1 MVAVKMPR
9 KSVLTAFLATL
20 FWMLFITAAAGQA
33 GEPPSSLQSQV
44 LARVEVPGLLQDL
57 NLPVYADL
65 TDAAGKYYALVIAP
79 RTRLETA
86 GVSFQTLDAYSP
98 GTRYLLA
105 LARRPGARRN
115 AAASVKIL
123 HDDGR
128 RILVRYAPGLDELLA
143 DLGFALRLLGEK
155 PMTLAIPTL
164 RPRVLEFL
172 LTPDPGVSSMIAAV
186 TQETVNSYISGLS
199 GETPVMVEGS
209 AYTITNRHTRSGTPL
224 EKASRYVFEQL
235 QGAGLNTSLH
245 PWTYASYANR
255 NVVGELTGA
264 KLPDEIVLLTAHLDD
279 LPLNGLA
286 PGADDNASGCAALL
300 TAAGIMGRHRFQRT
314 IRFVFF
320 TGEEQGLLGSER
332 YAEAV
337 AGENIVAVL
346 NLDMIGY
353 DSANGPTQRLHTRKP
368 ANPGYQ
374 ADLEIAATFQEV
386 VNTYGLAGSLQPIIT
401 AEGES
406 ESDHSSFWDRG
417 FAAVF
422 AIEDDWD
429 DFNPDYH
436 SSGDKLQNL
445 NLPYCTAQV
454 KATVGTVAHLAGPI
468 ATAVSPTPTP
478 WQILLLSR
486 QRPADTF
493 HGPPNFLVN

>member
-1 MVAVKMPR
+1 MDAVKVTR
-9 KSVLTAFLATL
+9 KRVLAAFLATL
-20 FWMLFITAAAGQA
+20 FWMLFITAAAGLA
-33 GEPPSSLQSQV
+33 GEPPSSSESQV
-44 LARVEVPGLLQDL
+44 LARVEVPGLLRDL

-65 TDAAGKYYALVIAP
+65 TDAAGKYYALVIAS
-79 RTRLETA
+79 RARLEEA
-86 GVSFQTLDAYSP
+86 GVSFQTLDEYSP

-105 LARRPGARRN
+105 RARRPGARQD

-123 HDDGR
+123 YDDGR
-128 RILVRYAPGLDELLA
+128 RLVVRHAPGLDELLA
-143 DLGFALRLLGEK
+143 QMGFALRLLGEK
-155 PMTLAIPTL
+155 PMTLATPTL

-172 LTPDPGVSSMIAAV
+172 LTPDPGVSSMISAV

-224 EKASRYVFEQL
+224 QKAGQYVFEQL
-235 QGAGLNTSLH
+235 QGAGLNTSFQS
-245 PWTYASYANR
+245 WTYGSYANR
-255 NVVGELTGA
+255 NVVGELIGA
-264 KLPDEIVLLTAHLDD
+264 KLPEEIVLLTAHLDD
-279 LPLNGLA
+279 VPLNGLA

-300 TAAGIMGRHRFQRT
+300 TAAAIMGRHRFQRT

-332 YAEAV
+332 YAGSV
-337 AGENIVAVL
+337 AGEKIVAVL

-353 DSANGPTQRLHTRKP
+353 NGANGPTQRLHTRKP

-374 ADLEIAATFQEV
+374 GDLEIATTFQGV

-401 AEGES
+401 AEGEA

-417 FAAVF
+417 FAAIL

-436 SSGDKLQNL
+436 SSADKLQNL

-454 KATVGTVAHLAGPI
+454 KAAVGTVAHLAGPL
-468 ATAVSPTPTP
+468 AAAPTPQP
-478 WQILLLSR
+478 WQMLLLSR
-486 QRPADTF
+486 QRLTTTP
-493 HGPPNFLVN
+493 HGPINFPVN

>member
-1 MVAVKMPR
+1 
-9 KSVLTAFLATL
+9 
-20 FWMLFITAAAGQA
+20 MLLITAAAGLA
-33 GEPPSSLQSQV
+33 EEPPSSSESQV

-79 RTRLETA
+79 RSRLEMA
-86 GVSFQTLDAYSP
+86 GISFQILDEYSP

-105 LARRPGARRN
+105 LARRPGARQK
-115 AAASVKIL
+115 AAAAINVL
-123 HDDGR
+123 YDDGR
-128 RILVRYAPGLDELLA
+128 RMVARYAPGLAEDLA
-143 DLGFALRLLGEK
+143 HLGFALRLLGEK
-155 PMTLAIPTL
+155 PITLAPPTL

-172 LTPDPGVSSMIAAV
+172 TPPDPGVSSMISAV

-209 AYTITNRHTRSGTPL
+209 AYTIANRHTRSGTPL
-224 EKASRYVFEQL
+224 AKACQYVFEQL
-235 QGAGLNTSLH
+235 QGAGLKASFQS
-245 PWTYASYANR
+245 WTYGSYANR
-255 NVVGELTGA
+255 NVVGELTGTSR
-264 KLPDEIVLLTAHLDD
+264 PEEIVLLTAHLDD

-314 IRFVFF
+314 IKFVFF

-332 YAEAV
+332 YAGAV

-374 ADLEIAATFQEV
+374 GDLEIAATFQGV
-386 VNTYGLAGSLQPIIT
+386 VNAYGLGGSLQPIIT
-401 AEGES
+401 AEGEG
-406 ESDHSSFWDRG
+406 ESDHSSFWDQG
-417 FAAVF
+417 FAAIMV
-422 AIEDDWD
+422 IEDDWD

-454 KATVGTVAHLAGPI
+454 KAAVGAAAHLAGPL
-468 ATAVSPTPTP
+468 AAAVTPQP
-478 WQILLLSR
+478 WQMLLLSW
-486 QRPADTF
+486 QRMADTF
-493 HGPPNFLVN
+493 RGPFNFPVY

>member
-1 MVAVKMPR
+1 MVAVKLTR
-9 KSVLTAFLATL
+9 KSVLAAFLATL
-20 FWMLFITAAAGQA
+20 FWIFFISAAAGPA
-33 GEPPSSLQSQV
+33 GEPPSSSESQV

-65 TDAAGKYYALVIAP
+65 TDGAGKYYALVIAP
-79 RTRLETA
+79 RTKLEKA
-86 GVSFQTLDAYSP
+86 GGSFQTLDDYSP

-105 LARRPGARRN
+105 LARRPGARQDVT
-115 AAASVKIL
+115 ASVKVL
-123 HDDGR
+123 YDDGR
-128 RILVRYAPGLDELLA
+128 RLVVRYAPGLDELLA
-143 DLGFALRLLGEK
+143 NLGFALRLLGEK
-155 PMTLAIPTL
+155 PMTLAPPTL

-172 LTPDPGVSSMIAAV
+172 LPPDPRVGRMIADV
-186 TQETVNSYISGLS
+186 TQETVNTYISGLS

-209 AYTITNRHTRSGTPL
+209 AYTITNRHTRSGIPL
-224 EKASRYVFEQL
+224 EKACQYVFEQL
-235 QGAGLNTSLH
+235 QGAGLKASFH
-245 PWTYASYANR
+245 SWTYASYANR

-264 KLPDEIVLLTAHLDD
+264 KRPEEIVLLTAHLDD

-300 TAAGIMGRHRFQRT
+300 TAASIMSRHRFQRT

-332 YAEAV
+332 YAAAV

-353 DSANGPTQRLHTRKP
+353 DSANGPTQRLHTRNP

-374 ADLEIAATFQEV
+374 ADLEIAATFRDV
-386 VNTYGLAGSLQPIIT
+386 INSYGLAGSLQPIIT
-401 AEGES
+401 SDGDA

-417 FAAVF
+417 FAAIMV
-422 AIEDDWD
+422 IEDDWD
-429 DFNPDYH
+429 DFNPHYH
-436 SSGDKLQNL
+436 TSADKLQYL

-454 KATVGTVAHLAGPI
+454 KAAVGTAAHLAGPL
-468 ATAVSPTPTP
+468 AAAVTPQP
-478 WQILLLSR
+478 WLILLLSW
-486 QRPADTF
+486 QRLADTL
-493 HGPPNFLVN
+493 HGPINFPVN